1 MGRAGGTMKE
11 QCFVHYKRI
20 HIYCY
25 ILAVHRHLIIAC
37 SDLDECEFVHF
48 AIYAWIIVLIGDW

>member
-1 MGRAGGTMKE
+1 MKE

-37 SDLDECEFVHF
+37 NDLDECEFVHF